1 MRKPDL
7 IHAGMLDRLGDTFY
21 NSLCTIRDYTETQST
36 SGAPSK
42 AWAAVTGLEDIPCR
56 VAIKKSAGR
65 GEVKRPDGTFVMAP
79 YEATLQGWFAAI
91 TEAMRARIDGTDY
104 DILLS
109 QPDSEAK
116 TTHLD
121 LQIVR

>member
-1 MRKPDL
+1 MMRKPDL

-21 NSLCTIRDYTETQST
+21 NSLCTIMEATDTQST
-36 SGAPSK
+36 SGAVSK
-42 AWAAVTGLEDIPCR
+42 VWAAVIGLEDISCR
-56 VAIKKSAGR
+56 CALKKGG
-65 GEVKRPDGTFVMAP
+65 GEINRTDGTYVIAP
-79 YEATLQGWFAAI
+79 YEATLSGWYPSIA
-91 TEAMRARIDGTDY
+91 EAMRARIDGADY
-104 DILLS
+104 DILLC